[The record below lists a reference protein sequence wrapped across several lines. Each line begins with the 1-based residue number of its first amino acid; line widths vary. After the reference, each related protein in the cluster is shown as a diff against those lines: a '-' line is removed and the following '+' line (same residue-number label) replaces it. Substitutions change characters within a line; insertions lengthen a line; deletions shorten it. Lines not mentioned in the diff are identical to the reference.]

1 MSAGKVFLVIASVL
15 IFFVGLGLIV
25 GGGALMWSN
34 NFLKDSEGYYSTRTV
49 DIERDSYGIT
59 TYPAHINFGPDWVFN
74 WSDLVKVKL
83 TASDNKGK
91 GTFIGI
97 AEEDKLMGYLT
108 GVAYD
113 EITKFD
119 MDYPFGSTKIDYRE
133 FPGEAPDEVPENK
146 DFWSASTT
154 GGGKQVLRWGIEEGT
169 YSIAIMNQ
177 DASRGLDISGSI
189 GVKIPVMG
197 GLGIG
202 LAVAGLVA
210 LLLSFFLVYLAVSR
224 SRVSE
229 D

>member
-1 MSAGKVFLVIASVL
+1 MSAGKVFLIIVSVL
-15 IFFVGLGLIV
+15 IFFIGVGLIV

-34 NFLKDSEGYYSTRTV
+34 NFLRDSEGYYSTKTV

-59 TYPAHINFGPDWVFN
+59 TYPAHINFGPGWVFN

-97 AEEDKLMGYLT
+97 AEEEKLMDYLS

-119 MDYPFGSTKIDYRE
+119 MDYPFGSTKIEYRE
-133 FPGEAPDEVPENK
+133 FPGEAPDGVPRNK
-146 DFWSASTT
+146 DFWAASKA

-169 YSIAIMNQ
+169 YSIAVMNQ

-197 GLGIG
+197 GLGII
-202 LAVAGLVA
+202 LAVGGLVV
-210 LLLSFFLVYLAVSR
+210 LLLSFFLIYLTVSR
-224 SRVSE
+224 SRISE